1 MVMSS
6 STTTVPSAFS
16 VLISEKLTKSNY
28 MLWHAQVMPAIRAAE
43 LEGFLTGAEKVPP
56 KTIASKDDKGQV
68 VQ

>member
-1 MVMSS
+1 MSS

-16 VLISEKLTKSNY
+16 VLISEKLTKYNY
-28 MLWHAQVMPAIRAAE
+28 MLWHAQVMLAIRAAE

-68 VQ
+68 V